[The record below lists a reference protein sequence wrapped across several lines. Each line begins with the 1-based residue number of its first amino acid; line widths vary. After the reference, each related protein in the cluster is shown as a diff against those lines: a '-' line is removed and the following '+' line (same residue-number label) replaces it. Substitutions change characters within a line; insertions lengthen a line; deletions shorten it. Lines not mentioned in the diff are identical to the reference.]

1 MGKPRTLCPIMPLL
15 RPIVEGELASLL
27 LADTLIIRI
36 DCGLFVD
43 FHAWRLYPS
52 T

>member
-1 MGKPRTLCPIMPLL
+1 MRSEMGKSRIFCPIMPLL

-27 LADTLIIRI
+27 LAETLK
-36 DCGLFVD
+36 
-43 FHAWRLYPS
+43 Y